1 MASRGAFHS
10 SKAVHVVVDGVY
22 VDVDRVSEYRF
33 STAWAK
39 MATEHDRG
47 SHTNFGERERDRET
61 EHETQ
66 SKNKRFQSKTIK
78 NI

>member
-1 MASRGAFHS
+1 MASRGAFHF

-39 MATEHDRG
+39 MATEHDHG
-47 SHTNFGERERDRET
+47 SHTIMVATQTSERERYGARN
-61 EHETQ
+61 
-66 SKNKRFQSKTIK
+66 SKQKQ
-78 NI
+78 